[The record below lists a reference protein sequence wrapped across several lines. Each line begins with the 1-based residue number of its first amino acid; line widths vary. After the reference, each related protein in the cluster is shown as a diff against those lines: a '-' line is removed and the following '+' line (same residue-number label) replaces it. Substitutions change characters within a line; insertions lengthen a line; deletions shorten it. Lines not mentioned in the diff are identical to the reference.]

1 MTNAKSQLISI
12 EELIKLFINDRKE
25 GKKELITWFLNNVM
39 DQEAIEQLNA
49 DKYERNNKRTGYR
62 NGYKKRKLKTL
73 DGELILDKPDI
84 RSGSFTTKVFDKYST
99 VEKALNSVI
108 VESYINGISTRSV
121 NSIISNLGINVS
133 PEYVSS
139 LNKDLDAKVKE
150 FLETGIDDKIKY
162 LYIDATYFKVRENSK
177 YKSMALYTSIG
188 VNSNGIRQLLSM
200 DIYNSE
206 DGMDWNNFFFK
217 LKERGL
223 TGVQLVIS
231 DGHKGIMNAVKES
244 FPGSLWQYCH
254 FHFLKNLRKT
264 MGKEQWKNISKIV
277 SEALMDESLF
287 NIAIA
292 RIEEMNLDKSIDM
305 FYKWYDSLYSY
316 ISFPGEHSR
325 KLHTNNVTE
334 RFNRELKRRTRN
346 IGAFPNSDSLMRLVV
361 SIAMDINEEWL
372 LRKYIN
378 MEVD

>member
-1 MTNAKSQLISI
+1 MTNTKSQLISV
-12 EELIKLFINDRKE
+12 EELIKLFINDRTE
-25 GKKELITWFLNNVM
+25 GKKEFITWFLNNVM
-39 DQEAIEQLNA
+39 NEEAIEQLNA
-49 DKYERNNKRTGYR
+49 ERYERSNQRTGYR
-62 NGYKKRKLKTL
+62 NGYKKRKLKTV

-84 RSGSFTTKVFDKYST
+84 RSGTFETRVFDRYST

-108 VESYINGISTRSV
+108 VESYINGVSTRSV
-121 NSIISNLGINVS
+121 NSIINSLGVNVS

-139 LNKDLDAKVKE
+139 LNKDLDTRVKE
-150 FLETGIDDKIKY
+150 FLENRIDDKIVY
-162 LYIDATYFKVRENSK
+162 LYIDATYFKVRENGK

-188 VNSNGIRQLLSM
+188 VNSNGIRQILSM
-200 DIYNSE
+200 DIYSSE
-206 DGMDWNNFFFK
+206 DEMDWNNFFFK
-217 LKERGL
+217 LQERGL
-223 TGVQLVIS
+223 TGVKLVIS
-231 DGHKGIMNAVKES
+231 DGHKGIMKAVRES
-244 FPGSLWQYCH
+244 FPESLWQYCH
-254 FHFLKNLRKT
+254 FHFIKNLRKT
-264 MGKEQWKNISKIV
+264 VGKDQWKSISRIV

-287 NIAIA
+287 KIAID
-292 RIEEMNLDKSIDM
+292 RMEELRLDKSIDM

-334 RFNRELKRRTRN
+334 RFNRELKRRTRK